1 MSETISVSSVI
12 GGTDDKTMTME
23 TGRLAPLAGGAVL
36 ARLGRTEVLVTAT
49 ASPGAREGAHFF
61 PLTVDIEERMFS
73 AGKIPGSFFRRE
85 GRASEQATLACRLID
100 RPLRP
105 AFPDGFRNEVHVVG
119 LVLGAD
125 QQNPYDVLT
134 LNAASAALGISGIP
148 FGGPI
153 GAVRVAYTSDG
164 RWIPHPTYADGDE
177 STFEMVVAGRIG
189 ADGDVAVMMV
199 EAAGTPG
206 CWGHYEAGAPKVS
219 ESVLAEGLEASKQ
232 WVTEAVALQRRLIA
246 TAGVKPTMDYELASD
261 YSDDVA
267 AAVAEVGRDQLAEA
281 LAIADKATRG
291 DAERSAAE
299 TITAAVAERFADTEG
314 VEKQIKAAIRSLSKT
329 IVRERILAEGLR
341 IDGRGTSDL
350 RPLSAEVGVIAMTHG
365 SGLFQRGETQV
376 LNVTTLG
383 TQRMDQ
389 IVDGIDPTERKR
401 YFHHYNFPPFST
413 GEAGFMRGPRRREV
427 GHGALAE
434 KALLPVVP
442 GFDEFP
448 YTIRL
453 VSEVL
458 ASNGSSSMASVCGSS
473 MSLMDAGVPIK
484 APVAGIAMGL
494 INDGDRYVTLTDILG
509 AEDAFG
515 DMDFKVAG
523 TADFVTALQ
532 LDTKIDGIPASVLAD
547 ALEQAREARMS
558 VLDVMR
564 SAIEA
569 PRDDVGET
577 APKIISF
584 EIPTDKI
591 GEVIGPK
598 GKVIN
603 AIQEET
609 GAAVMVDEDENGAKV
624 SIAATDRAAVAA
636 AEERVRAIVSPPE
649 VELGAVYTGKV
660 VNITGFGAFVNIL
673 PGRDGLVHISK
684 LGGGRRLDR
693 VEEVLSLDD
702 EITVRVDQVDGN
714 NRISLIPVGDGDSEE
729 SGGDGSWERSTRDG
743 GDRRS
748 SDRRDDRGRGDRDG
762 GRDRGRDGGRDG
774 GRDRDRD
781 GGRDRGRDGGR
792 DRDRDG
798 GRDRDRDG
806 GRDRGRDG
814 GRDRDR
820 DGGRDRDRDGGRD
833 RDRDGGRDRDRDGGR
848 DRDRDGGRDRDRDGG
863 RDRDRDG
870 GRDRDRDGGRDRGRD
885 GGRDRGR
892 DDRRDRPRQDSPG
905 RDSTSGLEEVSFAE
919 EFDRMVTTDFG
930 DLGPAEPPS
939 RPRRRRRD

>member
-1 MSETISVSSVI
+1 MNEAISVSGAI
-12 GGTDDKTMTME
+12 GGADGKEMTLE
-23 TGRLAPLAGGAVL
+23 TGRLAALAGGAVL

-49 ASPGAREGAHFF
+49 ASESAREGANFF

-105 AFPDGFRNEVHVVG
+105 AFPDGFRNDVHVVG
-119 LVLGAD
+119 IVLGAD
-125 QQNPYDVLT
+125 QQNPYDVLA
-134 LNAASAALGISGIP
+134 LNAASAALGMSGIP
-148 FGGPI
+148 FGGPV
-153 GAVRVAYTSDG
+153 GAVRIGYSTDG
-164 RWIPHPTYADGDE
+164 QWIPHPTYPEADGC
-177 STFEMVVAGRIG
+177 TFEMVVAGRVL

-206 CWGHYEAGAPKVS
+206 SVGHYEAGAPKVD
-219 ESVLAEGLEASKQ
+219 ETVLAEGLEASKR
-232 WVTEAVALQRRLIA
+232 WVSEAVALQRRLIA
-246 TAGVKPTMDYELASD
+246 MAGVKPTMDHELMVD
-261 YSDDVA
+261 YSPEVA
-267 AAVAEVGRDQLAEA
+267 EAVAEIGRDQLAEA
-281 LAIADKATRG
+281 LQVADKAARLA
-291 DAERSAAE
+291 AERSAAE
-299 TITAAVAERFADTEG
+299 SIIAAVAERFEDVDG
-314 VEKQIKAAIRSLSKT
+314 VEQQARSAVRSLSKT
-329 IVRERILAEGLR
+329 IVRERILSDGRR

-401 YFHHYNFPPFST
+401 YLHHYNFPPFST

-442 GFDEFP
+442 GLDEFP

-458 ASNGSSSMASVCGSS
+458 SSNGSSSMASVCGSS
-473 MSLMDAGVPIK
+473 LSLMDAGVPIK

-494 INDGDRYVTLTDILG
+494 INEGDRYVALTDILG

-523 TADFVTALQ
+523 TEEYVTALQ
-532 LDTKIDGIPASVLAD
+532 LDTKIDGIPASVLAA
-547 ALEQAREARMS
+547 ALEQAREARLQ
-558 VLDVMR
+558 VLEVMR
-564 SAIEA
+564 GAIDA
-569 PRDDVGET
+569 PRPDVGET
-577 APKIISF
+577 APKILSF

-603 AIQEET
+603 ALQEET
-609 GAAVMVDEDENGAKV
+609 GAEIMVDEDATGARV
-624 SIAATDRAAVAA
+624 AIAAADRAAVAA
-636 AEERVRAIVSPPE
+636 AEERIRAIVFPPE
-649 VELGAVYTGKV
+649 VEIGAVYTGKV

-714 NRISLIPVGDGDSEE
+714 NRISLIPVGGED
-729 SGGDGSWERSTRDG
+729 DGSDGAGGRPERERPSRDG
-743 GDRRS
+743 G
-748 SDRRDDRGRGDRDG
+748 
-762 GRDRGRDGGRDG
+762 
-774 GRDRDRD
+774 
-781 GGRDRGRDGGR
+781 
-792 DRDRDG
+792 
-798 GRDRDRDG
+798 
-806 GRDRGRDG
+806 
-814 GRDRDR
+814 
-820 DGGRDRDRDGGRD
+820 
-833 RDRDGGRDRDRDGGR
+833 
-848 DRDRDGGRDRDRDGG
+848 
-863 RDRDRDG
+863 
-870 GRDRDRDGGRDRGRD
+870 RDGGRDRGRD

-892 DDRRDRPRQDSPG
+892 DGGRDRGGDGG
-905 RDSTSGLEEVSFAE
+905 RDRGRDGGRDRGRGGGRERQGPRSEQPAAETSTGIEEVSFAE
-919 EFDRMVTTDFG
+919 EFDRMVAQDFG
-930 DLGPAEPPS
+930 DLGPADAPG
-939 RPRRRRRD
+939 RPRRRRN

>member
-1 MSETISVSSVI
+1 MNDVISVSGPI
-12 GGTDDKTMTME
+12 GGTDGKEMTLE
-23 TGRLAPLAGGAVL
+23 TGRLAPLAGGSVL

-49 ASPGAREGAHFF
+49 ASESPREGANFF

-105 AFPDGFRNEVHVVG
+105 AFPDGFRNDVHVVG

-134 LNAASAALGISGIP
+134 LNAASAALGMSGIP

-153 GAVRVAYTSDG
+153 GAVRIGYTAEG
-164 RWIPHPTYADGDE
+164 EWIPHPTYPEADGC
-177 STFEMVVAGRIG
+177 TFEMVVAGRVL

-206 CWGHYEAGAPKVS
+206 SVGHYEAGAPKVD
-219 ESVLAEGLEASKQ
+219 EAVLAGGLEAAKQ
-232 WVTEAVALQRRLIA
+232 WVAEAVALQRRLIA
-246 TAGVKPTMDYELASD
+246 TAGVKPTMDYELMA
-261 YSDDVA
+261 DDSPEVA
-267 AAVAEVGRDQLAEA
+267 EAVAEIGREQLVEA
-281 LAIADKATRG
+281 QQIADKTARLA
-291 DAERSAAE
+291 AERSAAE
-299 TITAAVAERFADTEG
+299 SITAAVAERFEG
-314 VEKQIKAAIRSLSKT
+314 VEGVEQQAKAAVRSLSKA
-329 IVRERILAEGLR
+329 IVRERILSEGLR

-350 RPLSAEVGVIAMTHG
+350 RPVSAEVGVIAMTHG

-401 YFHHYNFPPFST
+401 YLHHYNFPPFST
-413 GEAGFMRGPRRREV
+413 GEAGFMRGPRRREI

-434 KALLPVVP
+434 KALLPVIP
-442 GFDEFP
+442 GLEEFP

-473 MSLMDAGVPIK
+473 LSLMDAGVPIK

-494 INDGDRYVTLTDILG
+494 INEGDRYVALTDILG

-523 TADFVTALQ
+523 TEEYVTALQ
-532 LDTKIDGIPASVLAD
+532 LDTKIDGIPASVLAA
-547 ALEQAREARMS
+547 ALEQAREARMQI
-558 VLDVMR
+558 LEVMR
-564 SAIEA
+564 GAIDA
-569 PRDDVGET
+569 PRPDVGET
-577 APKIISF
+577 APKILSF

-603 AIQEET
+603 ALQEET
-609 GAAVMVDEDENGAKV
+609 GAEIMVDEDATGARV
-624 SIAATDRAAVAA
+624 AIAAADRAAVAA
-636 AEERVRAIVSPPE
+636 AEERIRAIVFPPE
-649 VELGAVYTGKV
+649 VEIGAIYTGRV

-714 NRISLIPVGDGDSEE
+714 NRISLIPVGGEDD
-729 SGGDGSWERSTRDG
+729 GGDGAGGRPERERPSRDG
-743 GDRRS
+743 G
-748 SDRRDDRGRGDRDG
+748 
-762 GRDRGRDGGRDG
+762 
-774 GRDRDRD
+774 
-781 GGRDRGRDGGR
+781 
-792 DRDRDG
+792 
-798 GRDRDRDG
+798 
-806 GRDRGRDG
+806 
-814 GRDRDR
+814 
-820 DGGRDRDRDGGRD
+820 
-833 RDRDGGRDRDRDGGR
+833 
-848 DRDRDGGRDRDRDGG
+848 
-863 RDRDRDG
+863 
-870 GRDRDRDGGRDRGRD
+870 RDGGRDRGRD

-892 DDRRDRPRQDSPG
+892 DGGRDRGRGGGRERQGPRSEQPAAET
-905 RDSTSGLEEVSFAE
+905 STGIEEVSFAE
-919 EFDRMVTTDFG
+919 EFDRMVAQDFG
-930 DLGPAEPPS
+930 DLGPADAPG
-939 RPRRRRRD
+939 RPRRRRN